1 MAFAADR
8 ERALK
13 ASMHVAVVSY
23 TFPPS
28 REIGGRRW
36 AKFSQQLARLGHR
49 VSVVCADNGAQSGWY
64 RDAFPDLEV
73 TVLPRRYPAW
83 LSGQTRHLGEKLA
96 YHLLTRVASRVLPYN
111 WFDKGLAWKS
121 AMLGALEAIHA
132 RNPVDVLVVTG
143 APFSTLAWGADF
155 KRKYPHIRF
164 VADMRDPWTWGHG
177 YGIPGMNA
185 RQKAYQAAQEQHAVE
200 SCDLLCFP
208 APVMGEKLAAKYPAA
223 AAKMHMLPHAYDP
236 DKFPP
241 AEASGQ
247 RQGFIYGGTLYNG
260 MEAWFRDLAEILR
273 EHPRGGFHW
282 DIYSGTAYPLISEL
296 FPQGQ
301 VTLKPPVS
309 EEALFGQI
317 SRARAYML
325 FFPER
330 YKDFISTK
338 FYEVVYTG
346 TPFVYIGYPGEVS
359 RFITEN
365 RLGVH
370 ILPEEMRE
378 RLPAFL
384 NGDIPFEPGF
394 FPIEKYSFPVVT
406 QEFLQALSRIEN
418 PA

>member
-1 MAFAADR
+1 
-8 ERALK
+8 
-13 ASMHVAVVSY
+13 MHVAVVSY

-49 VSVVCADNGAQSGWY
+49 VSVVCADNGAQTGWY

-73 TVLPRRYPAW
+73 TVLLRRYPDW
-83 LSGQTRHLGEKLA
+83 LSGQTRHIGEKLA
-96 YHLLTRVASRVLPYN
+96 YHLLTRVASRFLPQN

-121 AMLGALEAIHA
+121 EMLGALEAIHGQK
-132 RNPVDVLVVTG
+132 PIDVLVVTG
-143 APFSTLAWGADF
+143 APFSTLAWGAAF
-155 KRKYPHIRF
+155 KIKYPKIRY

-177 YGIPGMNA
+177 YGMPGLNPK
-185 RQKAYQAAQEQHAVE
+185 QKAYQAAQERLAVE

-208 APVMGEKLAAKYPAA
+208 APVMGEVLAAKYPQAR
-223 AAKMHMLPHAYDP
+223 AKMHMLPHAYDP
-236 DKFPP
+236 DKFP
-241 AEASGQ
+241 ATDATGA

-260 MEAWFRDLAEILR
+260 MEPWFRDLAEILR
-273 EHPRGGFHW
+273 EHPQCGFHW

-301 VTLKPPVS
+301 VSLKAPVS
-309 EEALFGQI
+309 EEMLFAQI
-317 SRARAYML
+317 TRARAYML

-406 QEFLQALSRIEN
+406 QEFLQALSSVEN
-418 PA
+418 PV